1 MKGHRLFCLAL
12 LVLLLAAPAAQAYPR
27 PGQSTSRSV
36 LPYPSIVALL
46 LQAARDPPKIVQQSA
61 FHAPTGPGNPLTH
74 SASTLPPW
82 QINRTPPSDLP
93 DPNLNAP
100 TGLQQSNLEPSYKEV
115 DLDYAAPGDTLAYTV
130 HIINSGDATS
140 AYLWDPIP
148 WVADFVP
155 GSEWASSGS
164 ISFNPVDGTIEWL
177 GDVPAGGEVQAGFEV
192 VVSHLAAA
200 GQPIIN
206 TAWIWDYGP
215 GIWHERPTTTI
226 GDTPFTGYDNTG
238 KTLVDTCHS
247 WECEWFE
254 CATLCDEIT

>member
-27 PGQSTSRSV
+27 PGQPPQRNA
-36 LPYPSIVALL
+36 LLHHSIAALL
-46 LQAARDPPKIVQQSA
+46 LRVARDPPKIVQHPG
-61 FHAPTGPGNPLTH
+61 FHAPPGLENPLTH

-82 QINRTPPSDLP
+82 QINRAPPPGLL
-93 DPNLNAP
+93 DPNLIESVGPA
-100 TGLQQSNLEPSYKEV
+100 QSNLEPSYKEV
-115 DLDYAAPGDTLAYTV
+115 DLDHAAPGDTLAYTV

-155 GSEWASSGS
+155 GSEWASSGT

-192 VVSHLAAA
+192 VLSHLAAA

-206 TAWIWDYGP
+206 TAWIYDYGP

-226 GDTPFTGYDNTG
+226 GETPFTGYDNTG
-238 KTLVDTCHS
+238 KTLVDTCDS

-254 CATLCDEIT
+254 CATVCDEVT